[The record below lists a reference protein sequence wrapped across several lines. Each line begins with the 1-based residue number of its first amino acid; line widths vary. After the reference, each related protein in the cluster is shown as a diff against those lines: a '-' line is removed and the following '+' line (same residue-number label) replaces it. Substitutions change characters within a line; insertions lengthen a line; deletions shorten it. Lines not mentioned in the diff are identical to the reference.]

1 MGKVFSELRRRN
13 VFRVGLAYLVVAWL
27 LLQVTDVVVPMLG
40 LPDWTAKLIFL
51 LLAIGLVPA
60 IILAWAYELT
70 PDGVKLEKHVDREA
84 SVTHKTRRKLDFII
98 IGLLAIALVYFVY
111 ESRLRESPAGDVAR
125 QGMPAARSIAVLPF
139 INIGNDERNEYLSDG
154 LAETLLHML
163 AQIEEL
169 QVAARTSAFKFKGTN
184 EDVRLIGEQ
193 LGVATVLEGSV
204 QRAGDT
210 IRITAQ
216 LIDVG
221 DGFHLWSENYER
233 TLDDIFEVQDD
244 IASSVVDALQL
255 ELLGP
260 PQARGAP
267 TPQAYD
273 ALLKIREDI
282 RDASEVR
289 VAAAISAAESLIA
302 AYPGYA
308 DAHAALSEALAA
320 TVFSYARIPEGV
332 AQRSIDVARTAVEL
346 APESARAQAA
356 FASALLSDRQYI
368 QVVPVIE
375 RALELE
381 PGNADLMAAQVDVLQ
396 SLGRFR
402 EALAMAERAIARDPL
417 NDQTR
422 ITLALNYY
430 WLGRFEDTIA
440 TLQAGLLLEP
450 GNPVLRHNLGL
461 RYANL
466 GRFPDAVDVLQ
477 SLVEQEPGTLNAW
490 QTLFYLYFNLGDQA
504 QAELYLEHGESISES
519 RLADERAIFC
529 MAKGDTE
536 CWYAATDLQVATR
549 EQFFAQIWQSRML
562 RHQGRLDEAIE
573 VLLPW
578 IEHFDATDDPYGN
591 PETQINLASLYHL
604 AGDER
609 RRDEL
614 LAGARERI
622 ERGLHNGGDSWEFYY
637 LLGMAAAAAGDAD
650 GATDNLDKA
659 YERRFRWLWWL
670 VQDYAWDPVRESEGF
685 KAVIRRIEADNAA
698 MLEQVRA
705 AGRE

>member
-1 MGKVFSELRRRN
+1 
-13 VFRVGLAYLVVAWL
+13 
-27 LLQVTDVVVPMLG
+27 
-40 LPDWTAKLIFL
+40 
-51 LLAIGLVPA
+51 
-60 IILAWAYELT
+60 
-70 PDGVKLEKHVDREA
+70 
-84 SVTHKTRRKLDFII
+84 
-98 IGLLAIALVYFVY
+98 
-111 ESRLRESPAGDVAR
+111 
-125 QGMPAARSIAVLPF
+125 MPAARSIAVLPF

-356 FASALLSDRQYI
+356 FASALLWPWAGLGRTC
-368 QVVPVIE
+368 
-375 RALELE
+375 
-381 PGNADLMAAQVDVLQ
+381 AA
-396 SLGRFR
+396 LGRFR

-685 KAVIRRIEADNAA
+685 KAVIRRIEADNAVVFNPDKRWMA
-698 MLEQVRA
+698 IHHWHAKVVIKSEFERARFQVSVGIYIE
-705 AGRE
+705 GRLDNSTHW